1 VREILSDGTIE
12 TRPLPEGLVAP
23 ALMTE
28 EADGTLVASDYFLK
42 KIFRWRGKSLTE
54 LTLDVKLQQPGQP
67 LARPDGSFYVTDV
80 KGCAIYSVGKD
91 NHATLVAGGNG
102 EGFSGDGGDPTK
114 AQLNNPVA
122 IAVSPAGE
130 LYIADTRNDRVRRVR
145 GGKLETVAGK
155 DGLALFGS
163 TPDDSLKEPL
173 GLVFGAEGD
182 LYISDSGHN
191 QIKKVEAAK
200 LK

>member
-1 VREILSDGTIE
+1 
-12 TRPLPEGLVAP
+12 
-23 ALMTE
+23 
-28 EADGTLVASDYFLK
+28 
-42 KIFRWRGKSLTE
+42 
-54 LTLDVKLQQPGQP
+54 
-67 LARPDGSFYVTDV
+67 
-80 KGCAIYSVGKD
+80 VGKD